1 MKVIF
6 CLPGHTYSRE
16 FLLAWTEMLM
26 QASAR
31 GHQIMVAQNMTR
43 QSCVAGDPSKGPFQD
58 QDYDAALFIGQDTV
72 FKSEDFFNILDSPH
86 NVTAGI
92 YMSETLQNFDVIR
105 ENNPDFPQGKYLRPE
120 DIVGT
125 SQYLP
130 VAYAGMNWMLV
141 RKGVFEKLQYPY
153 IWSTQTEPSDEK
165 NFCGLLATVGELIHI
180 DTKMRI
186 GNQKRMIL

>member
-31 GHQIMVAQNMTR
+31 GHQIMVAQNLTR
-43 QSCVAGDPSKGPFQD
+43 QSCVSGDPAKGPFQD
-58 QDYDAALFIGQDTV
+58 QDYDAALFVGQDAV
-72 FKSEDFFNILDSPH
+72 FKSEDFFNILESPH

-105 ENNPDFPQGKYLRPE
+105 EGNPDFPQGKYLRPE
-120 DIVGT
+120 DIVG
-125 SQYLP
+125 SAQYLP
-130 VAYAGMNWMLV
+130 VAYAGMNWMLI
-141 RKGVFEKLQYPY
+141 RKGVFEKLPYPY

-165 NFCGLLATVGELIHI
+165 NFCEQLATVGEPIHI
-180 DTKMRI
+180 DTTIRV